1 MRHLVLLGL
10 CATFAVPVAAQQAA
24 PAGDRPITRA
34 AFTADM
40 NRQFGDIDLDR
51 NGTVSPAEL
60 NAARQK
66 AAAALG
72 QRRAEAMFAELDT
85 DKNGS
90 LTPAEFARV
99 VAVDTSK
106 LPPAPLLKFDSNG
119 DGSIS
124 RAEFAAGT
132 GADFARTD
140 LNKDGIVSVAEL
152 QAARTQPAPAQP
164 QGR

>member
-24 PAGDRPITRA
+24 PAGDRPITGA
-34 AFTADM
+34 AFPSDM

-140 LNKDGIVSVAEL
+140 LNKNGIVSVAEL
-152 QAARTQPAPAQP
+152 QAARAQPAPAQP